1 MIYIDFS
8 IQTSPANMDTF
19 LSDIQHV
26 SSSLGQFLQELF
38 RHPHKGS
45 KDNDP
50 ARSQRHTQMVSQFLQ
65 GRTGIKTLTTNG
77 SRRLFPEPDGIG
89 FEKCFA

>member
-8 IQTSPANMDTF
+8 IQTSPANMDTI
-19 LSDIQHV
+19 LSDMQHV

-50 ARSQRHTQMVSQFLQ
+50 ARSQRHKWYRNSCRVERVSRRSPQVDHVDYFQSQMV
-65 GRTGIKTLTTNG
+65 
-77 SRRLFPEPDGIG
+77 
-89 FEKCFA
+89 